1 MSETDTPIRN
11 ADPAE
16 LAKFGDAAHRWWDPE
31 SEFKPLHRINPLRLG
46 WIDRVCGGVAGK
58 AVLDVGCGGGTVD
71 QILAAQKAQVSTL
84 FDLSTKALASVE
96 KIAELNLQA
105 SKASL
110 SETASHAQALLGVK
124 DVQELMTVQAAA
136 VQPLAEKAASYSR
149 HLYDIATGM
158 GTELSKVAEAQA
170 SDAQKQFVAAV
181 DSAVKNAPQGS
192 ESAVAAVKS
201 AVSTASAAMESV
213 QKAVKQATE
222 LAEANFNAVTSTAA
236 AGAKPAARSS
246 KSAA

>member
-1 MSETDTPIRN
+1 M
-11 ADPAE
+11 
-16 LAKFGDAAHRWWDPE
+16 L
-31 SEFKPLHRINPLRLG
+31 
-46 WIDRVCGGVAGK
+46 
-58 AVLDVGCGGGTVD
+58 TVE

-84 FDLSTKALASVE
+84 FDLSSKALASVE
-96 KIAELNLQA
+96 RLNELNLQA
-105 SKASL
+105 ARASL
-110 SETASHAQALLGVK
+110 SESASHAQAVLGAK
-124 DVQELMTVQAAA
+124 DLQDVVALQSAAL
-136 VQPLAEKAASYSR
+136 QPLAEKAASYSR
-149 HLYDIATGM
+149 HLYEIATGM

-201 AVSTASAAMESV
+201 AVSTASAAMELV
-213 QKAVKQATE
+213 QKGVKQATE

-236 AGAKPAARSS
+236 ASAKPAARSS